1 MARVSHSLLDP
12 FVSPLVAPLY
22 RALPIPMRF
31 PPEGIVLIGH
41 LIAIGGAVGF
51 AFSTHFWWA
60 GILAMAGVAG
70 NHVAD
75 MVDGTHARRT
85 GQCRNGGELLDHFT
99 DPLSFA
105 YWMVGL
111 SVSCGRLDLGIA
123 LVICIY
129 ATSVLTIIKAKII
142 GEFTLA
148 RFGPSEF
155 KALLCLYGVAMAI
168 VRCLDA
174 QGKSSGVMAT
184 WFAGGLVALGVGQL
198 IVNLVLA
205 VRTVNRSSA
214 PPDTSEWKMT
224 QTEELQGESSV

>member
-1 MARVSHSLLDP
+1 MFESRKDCLD
-12 FVSPLVAPLY
+12 LTEN
-22 RALPIPMRF
+22 PI
-31 PPEGIVLIGH
+31 LTN
-41 LIAIGGAVGF
+41 A
-51 AFSTHFWWA
+51 
-60 GILAMAGVAG
+60 
-70 NHVAD
+70 HV
-75 MVDGTHARRT
+75 VDGADEVTVR
-85 GQCRNGGELLDHFT
+85 LT
-99 DPLSFA
+99 DKREF
-105 YWMVGL
+105 
-111 SVSCGRLDLGIA
+111 
-123 LVICIY
+123 
-129 ATSVLTIIKAKII
+129 KAKII

-148 RFGPSEF
+148 RFGPTEF